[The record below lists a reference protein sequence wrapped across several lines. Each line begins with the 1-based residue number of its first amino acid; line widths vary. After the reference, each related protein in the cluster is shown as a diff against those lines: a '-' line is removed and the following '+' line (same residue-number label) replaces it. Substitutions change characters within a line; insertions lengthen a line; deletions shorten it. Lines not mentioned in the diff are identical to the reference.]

1 MTVLATI
8 DRTPGCGQ
16 VVETAE
22 ELATGLGHDLVVLHV
37 VPEGDDEEAARA
49 EIEAIVADAIG
60 EDAAVELRLV
70 AEAATRDVPT
80 GRTAKRVLDVAE
92 RLDPAYLVI
101 GSRKRTAIGKVLL
114 GSVSQ
119 LVLTNAEV
127 PVVTVEQAT

>member
-1 MTVLATI
+1 MTILAPI

-22 ELATGLGHDLVVLHV
+22 DLATGLGYDLVVLHV
-37 VPEGDDEEAARA
+37 LPEGDDEETVRV
-49 EIEAIVADAIG
+49 EIEDIVADAIG
-60 EDAAVELRLV
+60 EEAPYELRIV
-70 AEAATRDVPT
+70 SEAATRDVPT
-80 GRTAKRVLDVAE
+80 GRTAQRVLEEAE

-119 LVLTNAEV
+119 LVLTNADV
-127 PVVTVEQAT
+127 PVVTVEQTT